1 MSEQEKLEKELSE
14 KIEQLLRSTEL
25 SPSEIA
31 KQLKCKQNKVYN
43 HKAWPEVKE
52 LRRKKKAGTPE
63 PPSSE
68 PREAKVEFVQTKT
81 EPTETPRPILA
92 SLEDQE
98 VKDEKPEAVI
108 TPGKIPKGAFKGI
121 LDTAFEL
128 LSEGAK
134 LEKSKPNPVKIEKL
148 DVALVDFCNAWQINF
163 ADPRVLPS
171 IILAATIGEI
181 AIPIVREVRSR
192 PMKPKN
198 EGPKTPVER
207 AIADVPPP
215 QKETPVSKATA
226 EAVDRA
232 LS

>member
-1 MSEQEKLEKELSE
+1 MSELEKAEKELSE
-14 KIEQLLRSTEL
+14 KIEQLLRSTDL
-25 SPSEIA
+25 SPHEIA
-31 KQLKCKQNKVYN
+31 QQLKCKNNKVYN
-43 HKAWPEVKE
+43 HKAWPEIKE

-63 PPSSE
+63 PPTSE
-68 PREAKVEFVQTKT
+68 PREPKVEFVQTKT

-92 SLEDQE
+92 TLEDQE
-98 VKDEKPEAVI
+98 VKDENAEAVI
-108 TPGKIPKGAFKGI
+108 TPGKIPKGSFKGI

-181 AIPIVREVRSR
+181 GIPIVREIRSR
-192 PMKPKN
+192 PKQPKN
-198 EGPKTPVER
+198 EEPKTSVER

-215 QKETPVSKATA
+215 QKEPPISKATVA
-226 EAVDRA
+226 AVERA